1 MPDGHDL
8 ITIKVINSISQV
20 DPVEWDACAG
30 SENPFVSHAFLN
42 ALEQS
47 GAVDAESGWAPHH
60 LVMVDQ
66 SNQLYGAAPLYL
78 KSHSQGEYVFDH
90 GWADAYERAGGRYY
104 PKLISAVPFT
114 PVTGPRLLVRPDVA
128 TGEVEASLCAGM
140 IELAER
146 YKFSSIHVTFLAEHN
161 KASLEGAGF
170 FVRHSHQ
177 YHWMNRGYESFDD
190 FLASLTSRRRKT
202 IRKERERIANAG
214 ITFEAYTGSALTS
227 RHWDTFYDF
236 YTDTYDRKWGFPY
249 LNREFFELANDTMAE
264 RIVLITAYE
273 DGRPIAGAFNLLSSD
288 AIYGRNWGCNQRYK
302 FLHFEACYYQAID
315 FAIAHR
321 LDRVEAGT
329 QGPHKIQRGYEPVQ
343 TYSAHWIRDSGFRD
357 AVENFLE
364 REKKMEAQE
373 MEYLTDH
380 TPFRNEDGQ

>member
-1 MPDGHDL
+1 MPDGRDL
-8 ITIKVINSISQV
+8 ITIKVINSIDQV
-20 DPVEWDACAG
+20 DAVEWNACAG

-47 GAVDAESGWAPHH
+47 GAVHAESGWAPHH
-60 LVMVDQ
+60 LIMVDQ
-66 SNQLYGAAPLYL
+66 TNRLYGAAPLYL

-114 PVTGPRLLVRPDVA
+114 PVTGPRLLVRPDA
-128 TGEVEASLCAGM
+128 MTSEVEASLCAGM

-146 YKFSSIHVTFLAEHN
+146 YKISSIHVTFLPESQRS
-161 KASLEGAGF
+161 SLEGADF

-177 YHWMNRGYESFDD
+177 YHWMNRDYKNFDD

-202 IRKERERIANAG
+202 IRKERERIASAG
-214 ITFEAYTGSALTS
+214 ITFEAHTGAALTS
-227 RHWDTFYDF
+227 RHWDTFYEF
-236 YTDTYDRKWGFPY
+236 YSDTYDRKWGFPY
-249 LNREFFELANDTMAE
+249 LNREFFEYVNDTMAE
-264 RIVLITAYE
+264 HIVLITAYE
-273 DGRPIAGAFNLLSSD
+273 DGQTIAGAFNLLGSN
-288 AIYGRNWGCNQRYK
+288 AIYGRNWGCSHRYK

-315 FAIAHR
+315 FAIAHG

-343 TYSAHWIRDSGFRD
+343 TYSAHWIRDPGFRN
-357 AVENFLE
+357 AVENFLQ
-364 REKKMEAQE
+364 REKE
-373 MEYLTDH
+373 MESDEMGYLREH
-380 TPFRNEDGQ
+380 TPFRNQDGQ

>member
-1 MPDGHDL
+1 MPDGRNL
-8 ITIKVINSISQV
+8 ITIKVINSINQV
-20 DPVEWDACAG
+20 DPVEWNACAG

-47 GAVDAESGWAPHH
+47 GAVQAETGWSPHH
-60 LVMVDQ
+60 LIMVDQ
-66 SNQLYGAAPLYL
+66 SNRLYGAAPLFL

-104 PKLISAVPFT
+104 PKFFSAVPFT
-114 PVTGPRLLVRPDVA
+114 PVTGPRLLVRPDAA

-146 YKFSSIHVTFLAEHN
+146 YEISSIHVTFLPE
-161 KASLEGAGF
+161 SQRSSFEGAGF
-170 FVRHSHQ
+170 LIRHSHQ
-177 YHWMNRGYESFDD
+177 YHWQNRDYKSFDD

-202 IRKERERIANAG
+202 IRKERERIAKAG
-214 ITFEAYTGSALTS
+214 ITFEAHTGAALTS
-227 RHWDTFYDF
+227 RHWDTFYEF

-249 LNREFFELANDTMAE
+249 LNREFFELVNDTMAD

-273 DGRPIAGAFNLLSSD
+273 DGQPIAGAFNLLGSN
-288 AIYGRNWGCNQRYK
+288 AIYGRNWGCNHRYK

-315 FAIAHR
+315 FAIAHG

-329 QGPHKIQRGYEPVQ
+329 QGPHKIQRGYEPAQ
-343 TYSAHWIRDSGFRD
+343 TYSAHWIRDSNFRA
-357 AVENFLE
+357 AVENFLQ
-364 REKKMEAQE
+364 REKE
-373 MEYLTDH
+373 METDEMGYLRGH
-380 TPFRNEDGQ
+380 TPFRNQDGQ

>member
-1 MPDGHDL
+1 MPDGRNL
-8 ITIKVINSISQV
+8 ITIKVINSINQV
-20 DPVEWDACAG
+20 DPVEWNACAG

-47 GAVDAESGWAPHH
+47 GAVQAETGWSPHH
-60 LVMVDQ
+60 LIMVDQ
-66 SNQLYGAAPLYL
+66 SNRLYGAAPLFL

-104 PKLISAVPFT
+104 PKFFSAVPFT
-114 PVTGPRLLVRPDVA
+114 PVTGPRLLVRPDAA

-146 YKFSSIHVTFLAEHN
+146 YEISSIHVTFLPE
-161 KASLEGAGF
+161 SQRSSFEGAGF
-170 FVRHSHQ
+170 LIRHSHQ
-177 YHWMNRGYESFDD
+177 YHWQNRDYKSFDD

-202 IRKERERIANAG
+202 IRKERERIAKAG
-214 ITFEAYTGSALTS
+214 ITFEAHTGAALTS
-227 RHWDTFYDF
+227 RHWDTFYEF

-249 LNREFFELANDTMAE
+249 LNREFFELLNNTMAE

-273 DGRPIAGAFNLLSSD
+273 DGRPIAGAFNLLCSN
-288 AIYGRNWGCNQRYK
+288 AIYGRNWGCNHRYK
-302 FLHFEACYYQAID
+302 FLHFEACYYQAIE
-315 FAIAHR
+315 FAIKHG

-343 TYSAHWIRDSGFRD
+343 TYSAHWIRDSGFRN
-357 AVENFLE
+357 AVENFLQ
-364 REKKMEAQE
+364 REKEMEADE
-373 MEYLTDH
+373 MGYLGEH
-380 TPFRNEDGQ
+380 TPYRNQDGQ